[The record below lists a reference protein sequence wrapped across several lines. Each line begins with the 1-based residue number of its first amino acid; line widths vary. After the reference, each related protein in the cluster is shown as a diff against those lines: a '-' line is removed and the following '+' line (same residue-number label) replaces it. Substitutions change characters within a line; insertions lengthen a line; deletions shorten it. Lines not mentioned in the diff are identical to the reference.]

1 MADPLVVLVH
11 GAWGAPGLWE
21 YLVAELDAAGI
32 RSATADLPTMGSAT
46 ATLADDA
53 DHVRAVAGDG
63 PVVLVGHS
71 YGGAVIAEAALGLD
85 ATHLV
90 YLASVVLEEGE
101 SFFDWLVKRDAGGSP
116 LDFRDDGTAMVT
128 QWGNPDHYGAAV
140 LDLFARNPPRPFAVG
155 AAVTPLAGAPWRTV
169 DSTLVVATEDTVIH
183 PDTQRETGSR
193 ARRVVELDG
202 DHLVQGTH
210 PRRVARVVMDALG
223 R

>member
-85 ATHLV
+85 TTHLV
-90 YLASVVLEEGE
+90 YPGVGRAGRGRVVLRLGQ
-101 SFFDWLVKRDAGGSP
+101 AGRRRLS
-116 LDFRDDGTAMVT
+116 
-128 QWGNPDHYGAAV
+128 
-140 LDLFARNPPRPFAVG
+140 ARLP
-155 AAVTPLAGAPWRTV
+155 
-169 DSTLVVATEDTVIH
+169 
-183 PDTQRETGSR
+183 
-193 ARRVVELDG
+193 
-202 DHLVQGTH
+202 
-210 PRRVARVVMDALG
+210 
-223 R
+223 

>member
-1 MADPLVVLVH
+1 MPNLTEEDARRRAYGDVTEEQAIGGP
-11 GAWGAPGLWE
+11 APGPIRVNLDDE
-21 YLVAELDAAGI
+21 AEAVVSLQGELLNEVE
-32 RSATADLPTMGSAT
+32 DLR
-46 ATLADDA
+46 D
-53 DHVRAVAGDG
+53 
-63 PVVLVGHS
+63 VVLVGHS